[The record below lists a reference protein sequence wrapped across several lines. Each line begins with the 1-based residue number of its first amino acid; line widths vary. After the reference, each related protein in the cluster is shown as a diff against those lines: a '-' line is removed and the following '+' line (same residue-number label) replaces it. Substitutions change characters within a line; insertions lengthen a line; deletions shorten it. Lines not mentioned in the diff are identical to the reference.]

1 MKRHQ
6 RMGGEAERAKQAIE
20 RESGRDKDM
29 KRFRDREALR

>member
-6 RMGGEAERAKQAIE
+6 RMGGEAERAKQAI

-29 KRFRDREALR
+29 ERFRDREALR